1 MDLGLASKAEEK
13 ESQALEVPSPLSEID
28 EEAKNVEKALN

>member
-13 ESQALEVPSPLSEID
+13 ESQAPEVPSPPSEID